1 MRFSMPTN
9 FDPLLIEQAKA
20 YSVDEVYGK
29 LTADVIGGGRLSQ
42 ILPSVS
48 FSRLRAHL
56 ALCKKHGISFNY
68 LLNAASSDNV
78 EYTREG
84 QNSSRSLWMSFGR

>member
-20 YSVDEVYGK
+20 YPVDEVYGK
-29 LTADVIGGGRLSQ
+29 LTTDVIGGGRLSQ
-42 ILPSVS
+42 ILPSVY

-56 ALCKKHGISFNY
+56 ALCRMDKS
-68 LLNAASSDNV
+68 V
-78 EYTREG
+78 P
-84 QNSSRSLWMSFGR
+84 RSGECYAPRRLRGG